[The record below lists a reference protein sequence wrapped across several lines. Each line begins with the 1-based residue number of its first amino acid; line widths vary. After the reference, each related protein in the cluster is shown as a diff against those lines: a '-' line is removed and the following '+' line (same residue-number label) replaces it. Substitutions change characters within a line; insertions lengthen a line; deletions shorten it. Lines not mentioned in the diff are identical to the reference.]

1 MKPYVIVNC
10 AMSVDGKIA
19 LANRKQMRISNEED
33 MKRVYMLRNECDA
46 VLVGIGTVLND
57 DPKLTVKE
65 KYVKNPS
72 QPLRIVLDSNFRTPK
87 NAEVMSKD
95 APTLIVTTCRE
106 FKEGNIEVIKCG
118 KGKVDLKRLMKILYE
133 RGIKKLMVEGGETVI
148 WEFLKNGLV
157 DELSVFIAPIIIGG
171 KNSPTLAGGEG
182 ALSPKKIIK
191 MRLVESKKL
200 GDGILLKFHP
210 STWTNSSR

>member
-1 MKPYVIVNC
+1 MRPYVIVNC

-19 LANRKQMRISNEED
+19 LANRKQIRISNEED
-33 MKRVYMLRNECDA
+33 MKRVYMLRHECDA

-95 APTLIVTTCRE
+95 APTLIVTTCKQ
-106 FKEGNIEVIKCG
+106 FKKGNIEVIKCG
-118 KGKVDLKRLMKILYE
+118 EEKVNLHELMKILYE

-148 WEFLKNGLV
+148 WEFLKNNLV
-157 DELSVFIAPIIIGG
+157 DEISVFIAPIIIGG

-182 ALSPKKIIK
+182 VMSPKNIIK
-191 MRLVESKKL
+191 MKLVEARKL
-200 GDGILLKFHP
+200 GNGILLRFHP
-210 STWTNSSR
+210 ST